1 MRASSSFP
9 APFFAVDAAFL
20 GLAAAFLAGAFADD
34 LEVDP
39 FAAEDAFLADAA
51 DVLVA
56 VFLA

>member
-1 MRASSSFP
+1 MRPSSSFALP
-9 APFFAVDAAFL
+9 YFAVDAAFL

-39 FAAEDAFLADAA
+39 FTVEDAFLVDAA
-51 DVLVA
+51 AVLVA